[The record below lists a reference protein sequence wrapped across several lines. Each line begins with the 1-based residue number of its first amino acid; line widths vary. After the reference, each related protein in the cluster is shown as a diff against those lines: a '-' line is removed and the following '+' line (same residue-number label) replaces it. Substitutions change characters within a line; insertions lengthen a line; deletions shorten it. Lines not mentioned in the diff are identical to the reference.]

1 MPDSSNPGFASTSRV
16 TDRAAPSDNP
26 ADDHPAAGLA
36 AGAGRYR
43 IDWWRYRR
51 TLWFA
56 GRLMARIF
64 AWELVL
70 RRVLGE
76 GTVGRGRS
84 GRMRRWA
91 RDFRGMAVQMGGV
104 MIKLGQFISSRMDIL
119 PPEVIQELASLQD
132 EVPGVPF
139 DVIRARLEEEL
150 GPVDERFDWLDPAPT
165 AAASLGQAHRARL
178 PDGTRVVVKVQRP
191 GIGTLV
197 HTDLKALE
205 VVARWLMRIP
215 LIRRRANV
223 PALLDEFSAVLWEEL
238 NYYQE
243 ADHAEAFAEL
253 FARDGGI
260 YIPRLYRE
268 LSTPRVVTLE
278 DVTAIKITDY
288 DTIAAA
294 GIARRDVAR
303 RLIATYLWMVF
314 VKRFFHADPHPG
326 NLFVYPLPPDT
337 AAPVGHHANGTP
349 LLGRPFYLIFVDF
362 GMAGHLTPE
371 IAEGLREALIALT
384 TRDARRLVESYQRLG
399 ILLPGAD
406 LDRIEQASRAAF
418 DRVWGMNMAQISG
431 LSFSEITSLG
441 REFSDLL
448 FSLPFQVPQDFL
460 YLTRAVGILFGM
472 CTGLDPDFDPWREVL
487 PFVMTL
493 VAEDGDAL
501 PAVMGFG
508 VRPRDLLRP
517 ETLRALLTAEHVES
531 ALETGLDVALRTAQL
546 PALADSVLRRADR
559 GEITVRVAP
568 TPESQHEARQLS
580 AAVHRLAGAVMF
592 TGLAVTSAIL
602 YSAGEHTLSLVGL
615 GLAGLVFLRVLL
627 SGLSS

>member
-1 MPDSSNPGFASTSRV
+1 
-16 TDRAAPSDNP
+16 
-26 ADDHPAAGLA
+26 
-36 AGAGRYR
+36 
-43 IDWWRYRR
+43 
-51 TLWFA
+51 
-56 GRLMARIF
+56 MARIF
-64 AWELVL
+64 VWELVL

-76 GTVGRGRS
+76 GVVGRGRS

-91 RDFRGMAVQMGGV
+91 RDFRGLAVGMGGV
-104 MIKLGQFISSRMDIL
+104 MIKLGQFISSRMDVL

-139 DVIRARLEEEL
+139 DVIRGRLEEEL
-150 GPVDERFDWLDPAPT
+150 GPVDERFEWLDPTPT

-178 PDGTRVVVKVQRP
+178 PDGARVVVKVQRP
-191 GIGTLV
+191 GIGPLV

-205 VVARWLMRIP
+205 VVARWLMHVP

-238 NYYQE
+238 NYCQE
-243 ADHAEAFAEL
+243 ADHAEAFAAL

-288 DTIAAA
+288 DAITAA
-294 GIARRDVAR
+294 GVDRRDVAR
-303 RLIATYLWMVF
+303 RLINTYLWMVF
-314 VKRFFHADPHPG
+314 VKRFFHADPHAG
-326 NLFVYPLPPDT
+326 NLFVYPLPPDI
-337 AAPVGHHANGTP
+337 AAPVGHHANGMP

-362 GMAGHLTPE
+362 GMAGRLTPE
-371 IAEGLREALIALT
+371 IVEGLRETLIALT
-384 TRDARRLVESYQRLG
+384 TRDARRLVQSYQRLG

-418 DRVWGMNMAQISG
+418 DRVWGMSMVQISG
-431 LSFSEITSLG
+431 MPFSEITALG

-460 YLTRAVGILFGM
+460 YLTRAVGILTGM

-493 VAEDGDAL
+493 VADNGESLPGAL
-501 PAVMGFG
+501 ALSLK
-508 VRPRDLLRP
+508 PRDLLRL
-517 ETLRALLTAEHVES
+517 ETLRAVLTADHIES
-531 ALETGLDVALRTAQL
+531 ALETGLDVARRTAQL

-559 GEITVRVAP
+559 GEIAVRVAP
-568 TPESQHEARQLS
+568 TPELQHETHHLS
-580 AAVHRLAGAVMF
+580 AAIHRLAGAVMF

-602 YSAGEHTLSLVGL
+602 YSAGEQTLSLIGL
-615 GLAGLVFLRVLL
+615 GLAGLVFLRVLVSGAL
-627 SGLSS
+627 S